1 MSEGSSSQRVY
12 LTCGSVFLLIFCFV
26 TALSI
31 VSFGP
36 GDNAVLIAVIALTV
50 AMAVLLF
57 NSTMLFGSNGG
68 SKVLA
73 TGKVLLWLS
82 FLLIVSALILCIVS
96 MVGSL

>member
-1 MSEGSSSQRVY
+1 MSEGNSRRIY
-12 LTCGSVFLLIFCFV
+12 LTCGSVFLLVFCFV

-31 VSFGP
+31 ASFGP
-36 GDNAVLIAVIALTV
+36 GDNIVLTAVIALTV
-50 AMAVLLF
+50 SMAVLLF

-82 FLLIVSALILCIVS
+82 FLLILSALILCVVS
-96 MVGSL
+96 MAGSL

>member
-1 MSEGSSSQRVY
+1 MSQENSQRVY
-12 LTCGSVFLLIFCFV
+12 LTCGSLFLLVFSF
-26 TALSI
+26 TAAWSI
-31 VSFGP
+31 VSAGP
-36 GDNAVLIAVIALTV
+36 GDNIALTAVIVLTV

-73 TGKVLLWLS
+73 TGKVMLWLS
-82 FLLIVSALILCIVS
+82 FLLIASALVLCLIS

>member
-1 MSEGSSSQRVY
+1 MSEGNIRRIY
-12 LTCGSVFLLIFCFV
+12 LTCGSIFLLAFCFAA
-26 TALSI
+26 ALSI
-31 VSFGP
+31 LSLGP
-36 GDNAVLIAVIALTV
+36 GDNTVLIAVIALTV

-57 NSTMLFGSNGG
+57 NTTMLFGSNGG

-82 FLLIVSALILCIVS
+82 FLLIVSALILCLVS